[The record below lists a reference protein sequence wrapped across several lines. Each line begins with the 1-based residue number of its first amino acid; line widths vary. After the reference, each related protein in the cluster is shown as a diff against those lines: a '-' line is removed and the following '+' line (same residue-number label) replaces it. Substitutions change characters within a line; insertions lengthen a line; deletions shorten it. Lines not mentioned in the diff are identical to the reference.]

1 MLLIS
6 FSRSQAVL
14 LPEILPLYF
23 LISGVASSWIKQM
36 MVATSSVEM
45 TGMCRSGGREKA
57 ELSVVA
63 AEGSFGS
70 AEHVGMA
77 C

>member
-1 MLLIS
+1 MT
-6 FSRSQAVL
+6 
-14 LPEILPLYF
+14 
-23 LISGVASSWIKQM
+23 
-36 MVATSSVEM
+36 VATSSVEM

-70 AEHVGMA
+70 AELLSMWA
-77 C
+77 WLAEEQLCSPW